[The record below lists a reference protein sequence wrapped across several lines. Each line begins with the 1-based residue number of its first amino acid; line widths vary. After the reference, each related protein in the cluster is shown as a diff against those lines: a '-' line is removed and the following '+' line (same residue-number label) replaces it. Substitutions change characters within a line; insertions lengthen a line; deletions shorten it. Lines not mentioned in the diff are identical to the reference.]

1 MSKIRL
7 SLTRYEKGEKME
19 FSINHPILFVLVGII
34 IAVVLAQSVY
44 FLVKSYR
51 RAKEIGM
58 DMTKIH
64 KTIKTAAI
72 FTIAPAVSIVITVIT
87 LSQSLGIALPWLR
100 LSVVGS
106 LSYEA
111 IAAANA
117 ASGMGTT
124 LSELAKSMTASQ
136 YVTIAIVMT
145 ISIMVGIWLVP
156 VVCKKYQKGLVNFEK
171 KDGKWSDILQNSLF
185 IGMISAFV
193 GFVFCDVSRLWSST
207 NGVFEVVSKD
217 SATGD
222 KVTTLYTSTSGLVPV
237 FVMLISALAMCLC
250 GLLIK
255 KLKWKWVNDYA
266 LPICMILGMVMAI
279 PLTKWLG
286 GVIV

>member
-1 MSKIRL
+1 
-7 SLTRYEKGEKME
+7 ME
-19 FSINHPILFVLVGII
+19 FSLNHPILFVFVAII
-34 IAVVLAQSVY
+34 IAAVLGQSVY

-72 FTIAPAVSIVITVIT
+72 FTIAPAISIVITVVA
-87 LSQSLGIALPWLR
+87 LSKSLGIALPWLR

-124 LSELAKSMTASQ
+124 LAELAKGMTASQ
-136 YVTIAIVMT
+136 YVTIVLVMT

-156 VVCKKYQKGLVNFEK
+156 VVAKKYQAGLVSFEK
-171 KDGKWSDILQNSLF
+171 KDSKWSDILQNSLF

-193 GFVFCDVSRLWSST
+193 GFVFCDVARLWNSE
-207 NGVFEVVSKD
+207 NGIFTLIKEK
-217 SATGD
+217 AD
-222 KVTTLYTSTSGLVPV
+222 KNLGTTTITTTTYTSTSGLVPV
-237 FVMLISALAMCLC
+237 LVMLISAGLMCVC
-250 GLLIK
+250 GVLIK
-255 KLKWKWVNDYA
+255 KLKWKWLNDYA
-266 LPICMILGMVMAI
+266 LPICMVVGMAVAI
-279 PLTKWLG
+279 PLTSWLG
-286 GVIV
+286 GVLSTDVQVFPIGGTN